1 MKSLEE
7 IDREAIVRTLIT
19 KEERRRLERAA
30 LIAQLEKDSIAEDS
44 PSEERT
50 KDNGSAPIHT
60 KCPYLDTIDRKIL
73 DFDFEKLCSIS
84 LSHMNV
90 YCCLICGAYFQGRGK
105 GTHAYVHALETVSC
119 IFTDSNILEF

>member
-1 MKSLEE
+1 M
-7 IDREAIVRTLIT
+7 RTLIT

-44 PSEERT
+44 ASEEKI
-50 KDNGSAPIHT
+50 KDSNGSGPIHT

-119 IFTDSNILEF
+119 ISTDSNMLGFS